1 MISESQTSHCRNHT
15 WEQQRLAV
23 HILLSKLSKEEGGV
37 VDSAGSA
44 AGIPSCPKR
53 DVKVPSTPHYRKYH
67 FIPRNGSDLN
77 IAGLSLSWIYQCK
90 LDLLHLKILFPSFWG
105 TKELLPFGVVPMS
118 LLSTGRCGGLVRSEL
133 VQQKGSSLSV
143 LQTLHSKWLVQEFG
157 KLLDLIF
164 RPQALNSTAR
174 AADQLGRSGQQA
186 KYQPRPAHAGVTLVL
201 CVDKF
206 SRMALGELQ
215 HAAVTSCRG
224 DKCADG

>member
-1 MISESQTSHCRNHT
+1 MKPREKSCDSLSRDLTVAAEQSKMISESQTSHCRNHT
-15 WEQQRLAV
+15 WEQQCLAV

-133 VQQKGSSLSV
+133 VQQKSSSLSV
-143 LQTLHSKWLVQEFG
+143 LQTLHSK
-157 KLLDLIF
+157 
-164 RPQALNSTAR
+164 
-174 AADQLGRSGQQA
+174 
-186 KYQPRPAHAGVTLVL
+186 
-201 CVDKF
+201 
-206 SRMALGELQ
+206 
-215 HAAVTSCRG
+215 
-224 DKCADG
+224 